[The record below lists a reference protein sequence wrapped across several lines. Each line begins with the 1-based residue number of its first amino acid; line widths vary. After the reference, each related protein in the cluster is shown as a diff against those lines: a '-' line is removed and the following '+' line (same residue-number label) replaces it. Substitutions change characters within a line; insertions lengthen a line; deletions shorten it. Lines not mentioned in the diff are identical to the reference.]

1 MKKITKIAVLALAP
15 VCMVAIVMPVAA
27 QNIVSPAPG
36 TNITI
41 AGILI
46 NNGPPGPG
54 PGAGG
59 PGNPGC
65 PFTLNGKVLS
75 ASPGVIQVDS
85 VVSCRVFTV
94 PIFFRFLS
102 ATSGKIDR
110 LEATRLSLFS
120 MNEKCGASN
129 IMFSW
134 SNPNH
139 AYVPPT
145 VGNVPSLPGFPAC
158 SLEIDFYTSSPII
171 VQ

>member
-1 MKKITKIAVLALAP
+1 MKMITKIAASALAP
-15 VCMVAIVMPVAA
+15 VFMAAVVTSAAA

-36 TNITI
+36 TNITMV
-41 AGILI
+41 GILI
-46 NNGPPGPG
+46 NTGPTGPG

-65 PFTLNGKVLS
+65 PFILNGKVLS
-75 ASPGVIQVDS
+75 GTPGVIQVDS
-85 VVSCRVFTV
+85 VTSCKVFTV
-94 PIFFRFLS
+94 PIFFRYLS
-102 ATSGKIDR
+102 ANSGKIDR
-110 LEATRLSLFS
+110 LEATRLAQFS

-134 SNPNH
+134 TNPDH

-158 SLEIDFYTSSPII
+158 SLEIHFYTSSPVI